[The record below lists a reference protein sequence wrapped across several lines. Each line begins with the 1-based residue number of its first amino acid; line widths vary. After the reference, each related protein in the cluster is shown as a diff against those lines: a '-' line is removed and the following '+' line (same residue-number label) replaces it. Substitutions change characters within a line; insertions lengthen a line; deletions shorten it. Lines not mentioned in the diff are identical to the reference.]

1 LLVVALV
8 SGNRDNAGKCGSWA
22 CNLNNAG
29 DANINK
35 GVIGKMKMFKSE
47 SGAMPLPIDDES
59 SPTTVYV
66 NENVVESER
75 TDEMTGEISTVYRY
89 DVRLY
94 SREEWE
100 KLQMANRII
109 DLECALID
117 AEGEI

>member
-1 LLVVALV
+1 
-8 SGNRDNAGKCGSWA
+8 
-22 CNLNNAG
+22 
-29 DANINK
+29 
-35 GVIGKMKMFKSE
+35 MKMFKSE
-47 SGAMPLPIDDES
+47 SGVMPLPIDDES

-117 AEGEI
+117 AESGV

>member
-1 LLVVALV
+1 
-8 SGNRDNAGKCGSWA
+8 
-22 CNLNNAG
+22 
-29 DANINK
+29 
-35 GVIGKMKMFKSE
+35 MKMFKSE
-47 SGAMPLPIDDES
+47 SGAKPLPIDDES

-75 TDEMTGEISTVYRY
+75 IDETTGEVSTVYRY

-100 KLQMANRII
+100 KLQMAKKII

-117 AEGEI
+117 AESEM